1 MAELRKSHLYVMC
14 WSGIE
19 SFEITKD
26 KPMEARMASVLR
38 DRRAFLLRDSSLPG
52 GDDAGRGTD

>member
-38 DRRAFLLRDSSLPG
+38 DRRVFLLRDSSLPG
-52 GDDAGRGTD
+52 RR